1 MNVTGEVVFTEVAD
15 PAVSIV
21 VVAWA
26 SSPFLFD
33 CLGSIGAQHTRTPH
47 EVVLVLNDPERDV
60 ADAVA
65 CRVRGATV
73 VEARADLGFAGSV
86 NVGVASTR
94 AGLIVVVHDDVAVSP
109 EWLDTLLGLAEAH
122 PEADLIGSAVRAADG
137 APSTSEVGDAPDPGH
152 VAGFPG
158 GPGMPVGTGP
168 TDVSDCAFLVR
179 RAMWERLGGF
189 DEIFYPFGFVMTD
202 LCARVVGA
210 GGQVRV
216 ETRATVRR
224 HRSGRTNKRFKAFV
238 VALNG
243 ELFAARQSRVLGA
256 GADRGRSAAGRAA
269 ATSAASPPGTTVT
282 PTPGDQHRGTTR
294 ARVLIIDD
302 AVPDPSLGA
311 GSPRMVHAIGDLTAD
326 GRLAVDVLPLVAR
339 SEADPAR
346 ARALGAEV
354 AAGDLEDLLVSSGRR
369 YAAVIVS
376 RPHNWK
382 ASIEKLRRLVPGVPV
397 VYDDEA
403 LFHRRLERQ
412 IPFVIDAPT
421 ALRVERDATR
431 LAAIE
436 REIAREADC
445 VVAIS
450 EDEAAFF
457 RENSP
462 TPRNVVVHPPFF
474 AGVSPTPAQLGAR
487 RDVGF
492 VAGWSAGADSPNA
505 DALDW
510 FARRILPH
518 VRARVPGTRLLV
530 TGADP
535 PLNVRRLVTPA
546 IEFVGRVTSLADFYA
561 SVRVVVVPVRYGSGV
576 KMKTVEAVHF
586 GVPTV
591 ATTVGA
597 EGIPFDEPDA
607 LVVADTPDGF
617 AAHLA
622 TLLVDDAAWECQRRR
637 VLAQSSVWAARPL
650 SSFWPSLVERLVQAA
665 R

>member
-1 MNVTGEVVFTEVAD
+1 
-15 PAVSIV
+15 
-21 VVAWA
+21 
-26 SSPFLFD
+26 
-33 CLGSIGAQHTRTPH
+33 
-47 EVVLVLNDPERDV
+47 
-60 ADAVA
+60 
-65 CRVRGATV
+65 
-73 VEARADLGFAGSV
+73 
-86 NVGVASTR
+86 
-94 AGLIVVVHDDVAVSP
+94 
-109 EWLDTLLGLAEAH
+109 
-122 PEADLIGSAVRAADG
+122 
-137 APSTSEVGDAPDPGH
+137 
-152 VAGFPG
+152 
-158 GPGMPVGTGP
+158 
-168 TDVSDCAFLVR
+168 
-179 RAMWERLGGF
+179 
-189 DEIFYPFGFVMTD
+189 
-202 LCARVVGA
+202 
-210 GGQVRV
+210 
-216 ETRATVRR
+216 
-224 HRSGRTNKRFKAFV
+224 
-238 VALNG
+238 
-243 ELFAARQSRVLGA
+243 
-256 GADRGRSAAGRAA
+256 
-269 ATSAASPPGTTVT
+269 
-282 PTPGDQHRGTTR
+282 
-294 ARVLIIDD
+294 
-302 AVPDPSLGA
+302 
-311 GSPRMVHAIGDLTAD
+311 GDLTAD

-376 RPHNWK
+376 RPHNWT
-382 ASIEKLRRLVPGVPV
+382 ASIEKLCRLVPGVPV

-462 TPRNVVVHPPFF
+462 TPRNVVVHPPLF
-474 AGVSPTPAQLGAR
+474 AGVIPTPAQLGAR

-576 KMKTVEAVHF
+576 KIKTVEAVHF
-586 GVPTV
+586 AVPTV

-637 VLAQSSVWAARPL
+637 VLVQSSAWAARPL
-650 SSFWPSLVERLVQAA
+650 SSFWPSLVERLVRAA